1 MSRARDLANFIAGN
15 TTIIGD
21 PTFTGTV
28 TGAGDA
34 AGLKLLNKVTIADAT
49 TASVTFDET
58 YINSTYDNYFIQC
71 VWKVGTDSTNLFA
84 RFLQSGGTEISDSFY
99 HRFENGYNEN
109 FQTNQN
115 HTRLSSPVGNS
126 GVQEAG
132 AYGQIYLSMKT
143 SDSFEPTIMGIVMYS
158 KTTSFMGQQLVGGRY
173 RGSTSIT
180 GGIKLYTSQGNF
192 GQGSEIKLYG
202 MGQ

>member
-1 MSRARDLANFIAGN
+1 MALSKIQSESMNLADDYG
-15 TTIIGD
+15 
-21 PTFTGTV
+21 FTGTV

-71 VWKVGTDSTNLFA
+71 VWKVGTDSTNLSA
-84 RFLQSGGTEISDSFY
+84 RFLQSGGTEISDLFY
-99 HRFENGYNEN
+99 HRFENAYNEA
-109 FQTNQN
+109 FQTNQD
-115 HTRLSSPVGNS
+115 HTRLSGTIGNS

-143 SDSFEPTIMGIVMYS
+143 SDGFEPTIMGTVIYS
-158 KTTSFMGQQLVGGRY
+158 KTSSVMGQQLVGGRY

-202 MGQ
+202 IGQ